1 MSQPN
6 TGRGI
11 AAFGDVAR
19 AVAEKVGGS
28 LLNGAFKR
36 HTGIED
42 VDVAG
47 AIGMAGETL
56 APVVQD
62 AYAAAPDESVLD
74 TLQRRVVWS
83 FGLVGALVLTV
94 GSGYLIWTWIKKSEY
109 EEGED

>member
-1 MSQPN
+1 M
-6 TGRGI
+6 
-11 AAFGDVAR
+11 AAFGDVAKL
-19 AVAEKVGGS
+19 VAEKLGSS

-47 AIGMAGETL
+47 TLGMAGETL

-62 AYAAAPDESVLD
+62 AYAATPDEPALE

-83 FGLVGALVLTV
+83 FGLAGVLVLTI
-94 GSGYLIWTWIKKSEY
+94 GSGYLIWTWLKKSED